1 MNIKIVC
8 VLALISVIVLYFS
21 PLNGAVH
28 QNLSPEKAYVDTYG
42 GAYCVFANKFGGE
55 ISKKDLLDYNELEIF
70 GCAAGSKIFEYTLVI
85 TKNEQKS
92 TYQGKLKL
100 LTDAMLAKLR
110 SLSAGDEF
118 IFNDMRAHLPNSNGN
133 IDVTGKK
140 FVVVDNYLKR
150 GSDK

>member
-1 MNIKIVC
+1 MKIKNIKIAFVS
-8 VLALISVIVLYFS
+8 ALISVIVLYFS
-21 PLNGAVH
+21 PLNGAAY
-28 QNLSPEKAYVDTYG
+28 QNLRAGKVYVDAIG

-70 GCAAGSKIFEYTLVI
+70 GCAAGSKIFKFTLVI
-85 TKNEQKS
+85 TKNGQKS

-118 IFNDMRAHLPNSNGN
+118 IFNDMQAKLPNGNGN
-133 IDVTGKK
+133 VDVMGKK
-140 FVVVDNYLKR
+140 FIVVNN
-150 GSDK
+150 